1 MTMFENQQRDDVQN
15 FIGTDK
21 DIRRLYF
28 RHQELNDKLDNAGR
42 GCLPLSDDELVRLK
56 HEKLQAKKQLQ
67 HRWEQWQA
75 SRHH

>member
-1 MTMFENQQRDDVQN
+1 MFENQQRDDVQK

-21 DIRRLYF
+21 DTRRLYY

-42 GCLPLSDDELVRLK
+42 GCLPLGDEELARLK
-56 HEKLQAKKQLQ
+56 NEKLQAKKQLQ
-67 HRWEQWQA
+67 RMWDQWQA